1 MSNLLLIGCSNWLGR
16 EIIDKLLQE
25 KDTIIINSIDNLSS
39 EFSSRQSSE
48 NYRYLDTFT
57 FTYMDI
63 NNYNKVKELINKD
76 TIIIYNIW
84 KEPDSIK
91 GIYNIVNIC
100 KEKGYK
106 KLIYR
111 TNKELISN
119 FKSICS
125 NLNNTIGIVYTG
137 EVIGNYDINNK
148 MDIKDTYV
156 YYRKIGNKIVFKKGY
171 DYYNMVDV
179 ASFIYFL
186 MYFENS
192 EPMCISQPTQY
203 YKEI

>member
-1 MSNLLLIGCSNWLGR
+1 MTNLLLIGCCNWLGR
-16 EIIDKLLQE
+16 EIIDKLLLE
-25 KDTIIINSIDNLSS
+25 KDTITINIIDNLSS
-39 EFSSRQSSE
+39 EYSSRHFSE

-57 FTYMDI
+57 FNYMDI
-63 NNYNKVKELINKD
+63 NNYSKVKELINKD
-76 TIIIYNIW
+76 TIIVYNIW

-91 GIYNIVNIC
+91 GIYNVINIC
-100 KEKGYK
+100 KENGYK

-111 TNKELISN
+111 TNNELISN

-125 NLNNTIGIVYTG
+125 NLSDITGILYTG
-137 EVIGNYDINNK
+137 EVIGNYDIINK
-148 MDIKDTYV
+148 MDIKDTYK
-156 YYRKIGNKIVFKKGY
+156 YYKKIGNNIILKNEY
-171 DYYNMVDV
+171 EYYNMIDV

-192 EPMCISQPTQY
+192 EPMCIKQPTQY